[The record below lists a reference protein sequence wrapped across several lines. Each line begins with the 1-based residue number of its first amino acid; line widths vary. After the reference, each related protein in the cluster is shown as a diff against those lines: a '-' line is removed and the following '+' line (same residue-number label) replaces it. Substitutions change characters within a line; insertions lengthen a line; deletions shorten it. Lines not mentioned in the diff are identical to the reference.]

1 VTASGAAAATRFPV
15 STVVE
20 ACRLEPGGPDVRE
33 WRGWFEDALEERIG
47 ALARTYP
54 AYTPVAQALDLLAP
68 EVRRAFLRAPAVSS
82 LLLHGDDE
90 PDVCAGLVEGL
101 NMGELVVLGL
111 VPQLPG
117 EVHWSARGDRRVPSA
132 GAEPALGGTNVALDV
147 ESPFRFPDDEFGIE
161 GGTVPY
167 DPAELARATAL
178 IEESVGV
185 LGAIEPARALVDT
198 FVEVLALRRETGETH
213 GFQSSTFSGLVG
225 LVRLTN
231 AHLDGISA
239 TLAGEVLVHE
249 ATHGMLYMHEE
260 LCEPFVV
267 VESARNA
274 SATSPWTGATIA
286 LHSLLHACLVWYA
299 IHSYWSG
306 LLAEGACDDAEARTR
321 IAVALRGFKAR
332 PAAALLD
339 GQAALMSAGATD
351 LLEQLDAAMV
361 DLV

>member
-1 VTASGAAAATRFPV
+1 VTASGAVAATRFPV

-33 WRGWFEDALEERIG
+33 WRGWFGDALDERIG

-54 AYTPVAQALDLLAP
+54 VYTRVAQALDLLPP
-68 EVRRAFLRAPAVSS
+68 EVRRAFVRAPAVSS

-101 NMGELVVLGL
+101 IMGELVALGL

-185 LGAIEPARALVDT
+185 VRVIEPARALVDT

-239 TLAGEVLVHE
+239 ALAGEALVHE

-260 LCEPFVV
+260 LCEPFVA
-267 VESARNA
+267 ESARNETT
-274 SATSPWTGATIA
+274 TSPWTGATIA

-306 LLAEGACDDAEARTR
+306 LLAAGACDGAEARTR
-321 IAVALRGFKAR
+321 IVVARRGFKAR

-339 GQAALMSAGATD
+339 GQAALLSAGAAD
-351 LLEQLDAAMV
+351 LLERLDAAMV